1 MIDKFI
7 CNFSDNL
14 KRRFTITTL
23 LFFVCIPII
32 PMNSFAEE
40 TNETNEIKEI
50 KEIKIGFVNTDRI
63 LKESNPAKASQKK
76 IEIEFKKRD
85 EELQKLSLSLRSQ
98 IEKFDKESLVISEN
112 DKIHLQRNLNNLD
125 VDLQRKRREFQEDFN
140 RRRNEEFSSIISI
153 VNDSIK
159 NIAEQDNFDLI
170 LQDAIAVNPRIDIT
184 DQVIRA
190 LNK

>member
-1 MIDKFI
+1 MFNFAFDKFSGYI
-7 CNFSDNL
+7 INKLTF
-14 KRRFTITTL
+14 TTL
-23 LFFVCIPII
+23 FIFVFISITPFY
-32 PMNSFAEE
+32 SFAE
-40 TNETNEIKEI
+40 
-50 KEIKIGFVNTDRI
+50 EIKIGFVNTDRV
-63 LKESNPAKASQKK
+63 LKESNPAKSSQKK

-140 RRRNEEFSSIISI
+140 RRRNEEFSSVISMI
-153 VNDSIK
+153 NESIK
-159 NIAEQDNFDLI
+159 NIAEQDGFDLI

-184 DQVIRA
+184 DQVISS

>member
-1 MIDKFI
+1 MFNFKFDKFI
-7 CNFSDNL
+7 CNFSRNTKNKL
-14 KRRFTITTL
+14 IFKTL
-23 LFFVCIPII
+23 FIFVFFATVPFH
-32 PMNSFAEE
+32 SFAE
-40 TNETNEIKEI
+40 
-50 KEIKIGFVNTDRI
+50 EIKIGFVNTDRI

-76 IEIEFKKRD
+76 IEVEFKKRD

-112 DKIHLQRNLNNLD
+112 EKIQLQRNLNNLD

-140 RRRNEEFSSIISI
+140 RRRNEEFSSIISM
-153 VNDSIK
+153 VNESIK

-184 DQVIRA
+184 DQVISL